1 MLFTFPILKP
11 YLYAPILKIMN
22 TKNILVILTTLITS
36 FGLTAQITIT
46 NATFPMAGDSLKTA
60 TDLTPDG
67 IAITP
72 PGGPQTWN
80 FSSLNPDTRQVD
92 LFQPASAGSA
102 SANFPGADLVVG
114 GDVGAET
121 YYDVNATTFSLLGI
135 SGAGLAAG
143 FPVQADLIYSP
154 PLVVYEAPLN
164 FFDNDSYTS
173 NATIALPTSAIP
185 SAIFDSLGIP
195 TGLFDSIRLRITV
208 QSLRL
213 VDGFGTLAIPGGTY
227 DVLRQKQTDYTT
239 IGVDVHTFLGWV
251 DIATFLGGATLFPPD
266 TTIAFNFLSNTAKE
280 PIAVVTVDSSE
291 TNAVQVSYKDNGI
304 QSAVRPITGEPTSIV
319 VFPNPA
325 KDQVT
330 IDVKYNLPG
339 NYSFRLFDLN
349 GQRVLDKE
357 PSSGLEEVSIQSLS
371 PGLYIIQVIYENDQ
385 VIGYGKLMKQ

>member
-1 MLFTFPILKP
+1 M
-11 YLYAPILKIMN
+11 Y
-22 TKNILVILTTLITS
+22 TKNILVIFTTLITS

-46 NATFPMAGDSLKTA
+46 NAIFPVAGDSLKTA

-67 IAITP
+67 IVMTP

-143 FPVQADLIYSP
+143 FPVQADLIYNP
-154 PLVVYEAPLN
+154 PLVIYEAPLN

-185 SAIFDSLGIP
+185 GAIFDSLGIP

-213 VDGFGTLAIPGGTY
+213 VDGFGTLAVPGGTY

-239 IGVDVHTFLGWV
+239 TGVDIHTLFLGWV
-251 DIATFLGGATLFPPD
+251 DIGTILPDFTLFPPD
-266 TTIAFNFLSNTAKE
+266 TTITFNFLSNTAKE
-280 PIAVVTVDSSE
+280 PIAIVTVDSSE
-291 TNAVQVSYKDNGI
+291 TNAVEVVYKDNGI
-304 QSAVRPITGEPTSIV
+304 QSAVYPVIGETTVIAV
-319 VFPNPA
+319 YPNPA
-325 KDQVT
+325 TDQIT
-330 IDVKYNLPG
+330 IDIDHNLPG

-357 PSSGLEEVSIQSLS
+357 PTSKLEEVSVQSLS

-385 VIGYGKLMKQ
+385 VVGYGKLVKQ